1 MWARLR
7 GALACPGSA
16 SMLDSRQ
23 VVPNGPGK
31 TSKGLSRNPKGHSE
45 FASESR
51 DDPCTTVTFQVL
63 VLKHGHQLHAECLAP
78 LPSRHCQ
85 ETTWACSGTNIIA
98 LPHWHRFS
106 VAPDGF
112 A

>member
-1 MWARLR
+1 
-7 GALACPGSA
+7 
-16 SMLDSRQ
+16 MLDSRQ

-63 VLKHGHQLHAECLAP
+63 VLK
-78 LPSRHCQ
+78 PS
-85 ETTWACSGTNIIA
+85 AGSG
-98 LPHWHRFS
+98 RCR
-106 VAPDGF
+106 
-112 A
+112 